1 MSRSIHL
8 HHRYTTRQQLA
19 FFLVFAALIPLAFFI
34 LLLNLLPTDKAFPEL
49 VAKVVPL
56 LIHAIPEAWQK
67 DPVNFILHS
76 IMFVTLLPL
85 TYYLI
90 ILYPIEQLI
99 LTDTGIRFHSPLPK
113 FLQWLRPSW
122 SMNWSD
128 LDEVKLTI
136 NPRVHRIEA
145 VQLRLMGKD
154 KPRLIKV
161 SEWYLRHANAQFW
174 WNNPLF
180 KPMFISTDKHQL
192 DTQLRR
198 SPLLK
203 GLNEFG
209 VTVIDARDEPVQH
222 SGFDLNATPQTQRVL
237 LAMALLGLYAAIDTV
252 VSNETYANTPPY
264 LLITLAGV
272 LLAVTISRW
281 LLSCKI
287 PKAESIG
294 MGFLIG
300 VIFSVALYPGLLR
313 INQLTGEKLHQVE
326 YRLGDD
332 KRLYPVIK
340 GYPVIDLTEQAPDY
354 WGAQKEGKSYTI
366 MLHKGGLGFF
376 QFDQEPLYAKYQQY
390 YNNK

>member
-19 FFLVFAALIPLAFFI
+19 FFLLFAVLIPLAFFI

-76 IMFVTLLPL
+76 IMFVTLLPMS
-85 TYYLI
+85 YYLI
-90 ILYPIEQLI
+90 ILYPREQLI
-99 LTDTGIRFHSPLPK
+99 LTDTGIRFHSPLPQ

-128 LDEVKLTI
+128 LDEVKLAI

-161 SEWYLRHANAQFW
+161 SEWYIRHANAQFW

-222 SGFDLNATPQTQRVL
+222 SGFDLNDTPQTQRVL

-252 VSNETYANTPPY
+252 ASNETYANTPPY
-264 LLITLAGV
+264 LIITIAGV
-272 LLAVTISRW
+272 LLAFAVSRW

-287 PKAESIG
+287 PRMESIG

-300 VIFSVALYPGLLR
+300 VIFSVALYPGVLR

-354 WGAQKEGKSYTI
+354 WGTQKEGKSYTI

-376 QFDQEPLYAKYQQY
+376 QFDQEPIYAKYQQY
-390 YNNK
+390 YNK